1 MASARLTRLVY
12 VLYIGTFLSFLYLP
26 LLVVALLAFN
36 ANPMPAFPWK
46 GFTLGWFG
54 EVFRDPLMMGA
65 IGNSVLVGLG
75 VVALSVPIGV
85 AAAFLLVRYDFV
97 GKGALYALVLSPLIT
112 PGVIL
117 GVSMLIFF
125 SDLGL
130 QTGLGTTVLG
140 QSSFIIS
147 FVLLIV
153 SARLQKFD
161 PALEEAAQDLGATPL
176 GAVWRITLPF
186 LRPAIVAACAVA
198 FLLSF
203 DNFNTTLFLIG
214 NSATLP
220 IQVYSA
226 VRLGLSPKINAV
238 SVVFILL
245 TVSLGLLVEFLRRE
259 ERRPASRP
267 EEMVPWATPGAVPVA
282 APRSAAPSSPHD
294 R

>member
-1 MASARLTRLVY
+1 MAAARLTRLVY
-12 VLYIGTFLSFLYLP
+12 VLYIGTFLSFLYVP

-36 ANPMPAFPWK
+36 ANPSPAFPWK

-54 EVFRDPLMMGA
+54 EVLRDPLMMGA
-65 IGNSVLVGLG
+65 IGNSILVGLG

-85 AAAFLLVRYDFV
+85 VTAFLLVRYDFA
-97 GKGALYALVLSPLIT
+97 GKGALYALVMSPLIT

-130 QTGLGTTVLG
+130 QTGLGTAVLG

-176 GAVWRITLPF
+176 RAVWRITLPF
-186 LRPAIVAACAVA
+186 LRPAIIAACAVA

-226 VRLGLSPKINAV
+226 VRLGLSPKINAI
-238 SVVFILL
+238 SVVFILV
-245 TVSLGLLVEFLRRE
+245 TVSLGLLAEFLRQE
-259 ERRPASRP
+259 ERHEATRPD
-267 EEMVPWATPGAVPVA
+267 EVLPWASPAPGTLPD
-282 APRSAAPSSPHD
+282 PELT
-294 R
+294 

>member
-1 MASARLTRLVY
+1 MSAARLARLVY
-12 VLYIGTFLSFLYLP
+12 VLYLGAFLSFLYVP
-26 LLVVALLAFN
+26 LAVVALLAFN
-36 ANPMPAFPWK
+36 ANPSPAFPWR
-46 GFTLGWFG
+46 GFTLDWFG
-54 EVFRDPLMMGA
+54 EVLRDPLMMGA
-65 IGNSVLVGLG
+65 IGNSLLVGLG
-75 VVALSVPIGV
+75 VVVVSVPVAV
-85 AAAFLLVRYDFV
+85 AAAFLLVRYDFA
-97 GKGALYALVLSPLIT
+97 GKGLLYALVLSPLIT

-130 QTGLGTTVLG
+130 PTGLGTAVLG

-161 PALEEAAQDLGATPL
+161 LALEEAAQDLGATPL
-176 GAVWRITLPF
+176 RAVRRITLPF
-186 LRPAIVAACAVA
+186 LQPAIVAGCAVA

-226 VRLGLSPKINAV
+226 VRLGLSPKINAI
-238 SVVFILL
+238 SVVFIVLS
-245 TVSLGLLVEFLRRE
+245 VGLGLLVEVLRRE
-259 ERRPASRP
+259 ERRPVSRP
-267 EEMVPWATPGAVPVA
+267 EEVLPWTAPEPAAVRPSEVP
-282 APRSAAPSSPHD
+282 
-294 R
+294 

>member
-1 MASARLTRLVY
+1 MAAARLTRLVY
-12 VLYIGTFLSFLYLP
+12 VLYIGTFLSFLYMP

-36 ANPMPAFPWK
+36 ANPSPAFPWK
-46 GFTLGWFG
+46 GLTLGWFDA
-54 EVFRDPLMMGA
+54 VLRDPLMMGA
-65 IGNSVLVGLG
+65 IGNSILVGLG
-75 VVALSVPIGV
+75 VVVLSVPVAV
-85 AAAFLLVRYDFV
+85 AAAFLLVRYDFA
-97 GKGALYALVLSPLIT
+97 GKGLLYALVLSPLVT

-130 QTGLGTTVLG
+130 QTGLGTAVLG

-161 PALEEAAQDLGATPL
+161 PALEEAAQDLGATPTR
-176 GAVWRITLPF
+176 AVWRITLPF
-186 LRPAIVAACAVA
+186 LRPAIVAGCAVA

-220 IQVYSA
+220 IQVYGA
-226 VRLGLSPKINAV
+226 VRLGLSPKINAI

-259 ERRPASRP
+259 ERREAARPDEVLPWTTPAPGTLPDP
-267 EEMVPWATPGAVPVA
+267 EL
-282 APRSAAPSSPHD
+282 S
-294 R
+294 

>member
-1 MASARLTRLVY
+1 MVSARLTRLVY
-12 VLYIGTFLSFLYLP
+12 VLYLGAFLSFLYVP

-36 ANPMPAFPWK
+36 ANPMPAFPWE

-54 EVFRDPLMMGA
+54 EVYRDPLMMGA

-147 FVLLIV
+147 FVMLIV

-176 GAVWRITLPF
+176 RAVWRITLPF

-220 IQVYSA
+220 IRVYSA

-245 TVSLGLLVEFLRRE
+245 TVSLGLLVEFLRTE
-259 ERRPASRP
+259 KRRPPSRP
-267 EEMVPWATPGAVPVA
+267 AEMLPWTTA
-282 APRSAAPSSPHD
+282 RSAPGPSPRAAAASSRHD

>member
-1 MASARLTRLVY
+1 MRAALLTRLVY
-12 VLYIGTFLSFLYLP
+12 VLYIGTFLSFLYVP
-26 LLVVALLAFN
+26 LMVVALLAFN
-36 ANPMPAFPWK
+36 ANPSPAFPWK
-46 GFTLGWFG
+46 GFTLTWFSQ
-54 EVFRDPLMMGA
+54 VLHDPLMMGA
-65 IGNSVLVGLG
+65 IGNSILVGLG
-75 VVALSVPIGV
+75 VVVISVPVAV
-85 AAAFLLVRYDFV
+85 AAAFLLVRYDFA
-97 GKGALYALVLSPLIT
+97 GKGLLYALVLSPLIT

-130 QTGLGTTVLG
+130 PTGVGTAVLG

-147 FVLLIV
+147 FVLLII

-176 GAVWRITLPF
+176 RAVWRITLPF
-186 LRPAIVAACAVA
+186 LRPAIVAGCAVA

-226 VRLGLSPKINAV
+226 VRLGLSPKINAI
-238 SVVFILL
+238 SVVFITLS
-245 TVSLGLLVEFLRRE
+245 VGLGLLVEVLRRE
-259 ERRPASRP
+259 EQWEAGRP
-267 EEMVPWATPGAVPVA
+267 EEVLPWASSEPA
-282 APRSAAPSSPHD
+282 APRAPEAP
-294 R
+294 

>member
-1 MASARLTRLVY
+1 MGASRLARLVY
-12 VLYIGTFLSFLYLP
+12 VLYIGAFLSFLYVP

-36 ANPMPAFPWK
+36 ANPSPSFPWK
-46 GFTLGWFG
+46 GFTLSWFG
-54 EVFRDPLMMGA
+54 EVLRDPLMMGA

-85 AAAFLLVRYDFV
+85 ATAFLLVRYDFV

-130 QTGLGTTVLG
+130 QTGLGTAVLG

-176 GAVWRITLPF
+176 RAVWRITLPF
-186 LRPAIVAACAVA
+186 LWPAIIAACAVA

-226 VRLGLSPKINAV
+226 VRLGLSPKINAI

-245 TVSLGLLVEFLRRE
+245 TVSLGLLVELLRRE
-259 ERRPASRP
+259 ERREAARP
-267 EEMVPWATPGAVPVA
+267 EEILPWASPTSVA
-282 APRSAAPSSPHD
+282 SRDPD
-294 R
+294 LT

>member
-1 MASARLTRLVY
+1 MAAARLTRLVY
-12 VLYIGTFLSFLYLP
+12 VLYIGTFLSFLYVP

-36 ANPMPAFPWK
+36 ANPSPAFPWK

-54 EVFRDPLMMGA
+54 EVLRDPLMMGA
-65 IGNSVLVGLG
+65 MGNSILVGLG

-85 AAAFLLVRYDFV
+85 ATAFLLVRYDFV
-97 GKGALYALVLSPLIT
+97 GKGVLYALVLSPLIT

-130 QTGLGTTVLG
+130 QTGLGTAVLG

-176 GAVWRITLPF
+176 RAVWRITLPS
-186 LRPAIVAACAVA
+186 LRPAIIAACAVA

-226 VRLGLSPKINAV
+226 VRLGLSPKINAI
-238 SVVFILL
+238 SVVFILV
-245 TVSLGLLVEFLRRE
+245 TVSLGLLAEFLRQE
-259 ERRPASRP
+259 ERREATRP
-267 EEMVPWATPGAVPVA
+267 DEVLPWA
-282 APRSAAPSSPHD
+282 SN
-294 R
+294 

>member
-1 MASARLTRLVY
+1 MRAALLTRLVY
-12 VLYIGTFLSFLYLP
+12 VLYIGTFLSFLYVP
-26 LLVVALLAFN
+26 LMVVALLGFN
-36 ANPMPAFPWK
+36 ANPSPAFPWK
-46 GFTLGWFG
+46 GFTLNWFSQ
-54 EVFRDPLMMGA
+54 VLHDPLMMGA

-75 VVALSVPIGV
+75 VVLISVPV
-85 AAAFLLVRYDFV
+85 AVAGAFLLVRYDFA
-97 GKGALYALVLSPLIT
+97 GKGLLYALVLSPLIT

-130 QTGLGTTVLG
+130 PTGLGTAVLG

-147 FVLLIV
+147 FVLLII

-176 GAVWRITLPF
+176 RAVWRITLPF
-186 LRPAIVAACAVA
+186 LRPAIVAGCAVA

-226 VRLGLSPKINAV
+226 VRLGLSPKINAI
-238 SVVFILL
+238 SVVFITLS
-245 TVSLGLLVEFLRRE
+245 VGLGLLVEVLRRE
-259 ERRPASRP
+259 EQREAGRP
-267 EEMVPWATPGAVPVA
+267 EEVLPWATPAPAARPASGAP
-282 APRSAAPSSPHD
+282 
-294 R
+294 

>member
-1 MASARLTRLVY
+1 MATARLTRLVY
-12 VLYIGTFLSFLYLP
+12 VLYIGAFLSVLYGP

-36 ANPMPAFPWK
+36 ANPSPSFPWE
-46 GFTLGWFG
+46 GFTLGWFS
-54 EVFRDPLMMGA
+54 EVLRDPLMMGA

-75 VVALSVPIGV
+75 VVAISVPVGV
-85 AAAFLLVRYDFV
+85 ATAFLLVRYDFV

-130 QTGLGTTVLG
+130 QTGLGTAVLG

-147 FVLLIV
+147 FVLLII
-153 SARLQKFD
+153 SARLQKVD

-176 GAVWRITLPF
+176 RAVWRITLPY
-186 LRPAIVAACAVA
+186 LWPAIIAGCAVA

-226 VRLGLSPKINAV
+226 VRLGLSPKINAI

-259 ERRPASRP
+259 ERREATRP
-267 EEMVPWATPGAVPVA
+267 EEVLPWT
-282 APRSAAPSSPHD
+282 S
-294 R
+294 

>member
-1 MASARLTRLVY
+1 MAAARLTRLVY
-12 VLYIGTFLSFLYLP
+12 VLYIGTFLSFLYVP

-36 ANPMPAFPWK
+36 ANPSPAFPWK

-54 EVFRDPLMMGA
+54 EVLRDPLMMGA

-85 AAAFLLVRYDFV
+85 ATAFLLVRYDFV
-97 GKGALYALVLSPLIT
+97 GKGVLYALVMSPLIT

-130 QTGLGTTVLG
+130 QTGLGTAVLG

-176 GAVWRITLPF
+176 RAVWRITLPF
-186 LRPAIVAACAVA
+186 LRPAIIAACAVA

-226 VRLGLSPKINAV
+226 VRLGLSPKINAI
-238 SVVFILL
+238 SVVFILV
-245 TVSLGLLVEFLRRE
+245 TVSLGLLAEFLRQE
-259 ERRPASRP
+259 ERREATRP
-267 EEMVPWATPGAVPVA
+267 DEVLPWASPAPGTLPD
-282 APRSAAPSSPHD
+282 PEPT
-294 R
+294 

>member
-1 MASARLTRLVY
+1 MAAARLTRLVY
-12 VLYIGTFLSFLYLP
+12 VLYIGTFLSFLYVP

-36 ANPMPAFPWK
+36 ANPSPAFPWK

-54 EVFRDPLMMGA
+54 EVLRDPLMMGA
-65 IGNSVLVGLG
+65 IGNSILVGLG
-75 VVALSVPIGV
+75 VVAISVPVGV

-97 GKGALYALVLSPLIT
+97 AKGVLYALVLSPLIT

-130 QTGLGTTVLG
+130 QTGLGTAVLG

-176 GAVWRITLPF
+176 RAVWRITLPF
-186 LRPAIVAACAVA
+186 LWPAIIAGCAVA

-220 IQVYSA
+220 IQVYGA
-226 VRLGLSPKINAV
+226 VRLGLSPKINAI

-259 ERRPASRP
+259 ERREPTRP
-267 EEMVPWATPGAVPVA
+267 EEILPWTSPE
-282 APRSAAPSSPHD
+282 SAAPVSPT
-294 R
+294 

>member
-1 MASARLTRLVY
+1 MGSARLTRLVY

-54 EVFRDPLMMGA
+54 EVYRDPLMMGA

-85 AAAFLLVRYDFV
+85 AAAFLLVRYDFA

-176 GAVWRITLPF
+176 RAVWRVTLPF

-220 IQVYSA
+220 IRVYSA

-245 TVSLGLLVEFLRRE
+245 TVSLGLLVEFLRTE
-259 ERRPASRP
+259 KRRPASRP
-267 EEMVPWATPGAVPVA
+267 AEILPWATAGPAPVPS
-282 APRSAAPSSPHD
+282 PRSAARSAPHD